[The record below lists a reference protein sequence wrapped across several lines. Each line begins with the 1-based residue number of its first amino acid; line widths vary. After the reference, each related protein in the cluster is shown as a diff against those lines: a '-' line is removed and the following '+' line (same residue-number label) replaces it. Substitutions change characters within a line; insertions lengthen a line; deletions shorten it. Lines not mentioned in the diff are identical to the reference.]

1 LQPAFLHVR
10 HPRTYE
16 KFELVEPTH
25 EHDRL
30 LDLLRDRVERIV
42 LPVPAIGVSLR
53 TGLLQPMTLR
63 AAELFEPVTTES
75 STRQLVERLRGR
87 FGSAAVFGVGLA
99 AEHRPE
105 HAWTKLVDSPVAG
118 DDAVAPSIRGCDRP
132 LWLLPQPVP
141 LAGETARN
149 YYRGRLEL
157 CTGPER
163 IETGWWD
170 GHDVAR
176 DYYVAVSSDGQ
187 KLWVYRDRTNRHWH
201 LHGLFG

>member
-1 LQPAFLHVR
+1 LI
-10 HPRTYE
+10 
-16 KFELVEPTH
+16 EPTH

-30 LDLLRDRVERIV
+30 LRLLCDRVERIV

-63 AAELFEPVTTES
+63 AAGLFEPVAMES
-75 STRQLVERLRGR
+75 SAQQLVERLRGR
-87 FGSAAVFGVGLA
+87 FGSMAVFGVGLA

-105 HAWTKLVDSPVAG
+105 NAWTKLVDPPAARAG
-118 DDAVAPSIRGCDRP
+118 RPAGPSIRGCDRP
-132 LWLLPQPVP
+132 LWLLPQPLP
-141 LAGETARN
+141 LAGDAACN
-149 YYRGRLEL
+149 YYRGKLEL

-170 GHDVAR
+170 DHDIAR
-176 DYYVAVSSDGQ
+176 DYYAAVSSHGQ
-187 KLWVYRDRTNRHWH
+187 KLWIYRDRLTRHWH